1 MNTRC
6 RTRFT
11 SGGIFLFNA
20 VGMVYIMAALGYLV
34 MALSIGKKVPFARL
48 FSIYALCSGVTLL
61 VSWIPYFVIFT
72 EPWKWYLIGTGLTKG
87 CGFKFKEALLTIGLS
102 LSIWIL
108 FYWTL
113 IPIIQTLADRDRQ
126 VDFAGIKMQNPSKGK
141 NAMSKKIK
149 VLMVDDEEKF
159 RLTTKKILDRRGFDT
174 LLAASGEEALE
185 RLEAEPDVVVLDIK
199 MPGMDGHQ
207 TLQEIRSRSPQTPV
221 IMLTGHG
228 ALPSAQEA
236 LTHGAHDYLTKPC
249 DIDLL
254 ASKITDA
261 YRHTAVEVVFEEKT
275 VREVMI
281 PREDYT
287 TLNQNSTVRDAVFAL
302 RESFAAKIS
311 TDNIMETGHR
321 SLLVYDD
328 QGKIIGILTII
339 DLLNAI
345 MPGYLSAPKPSMA
358 DSIQYSPMFWSGMFK
373 RETVRLASKKIRD
386 VMSPAPFSIEATA
399 NLMEA
404 AYAMIKNNERRLAV
418 TESGEVIG
426 IIREQDLFF
435 EIERILRE

>member
-1 MNTRC
+1 
-6 RTRFT
+6 
-11 SGGIFLFNA
+11 LNA
-20 VGMVYIMAALGYLV
+20 
-34 MALSIGKKVPFARL
+34 
-48 FSIYALCSGVTLL
+48 
-61 VSWIPYFVIFT
+61 
-72 EPWKWYLIGTGLTKG
+72 
-87 CGFKFKEALLTIGLS
+87 
-102 LSIWIL
+102 
-108 FYWTL
+108 
-113 IPIIQTLADRDRQ
+113 QTLQKEEND
-126 VDFAGIKMQNPSKGK
+126 
-141 NAMSKKIK
+141 MSKKIK

-185 RLEAEPDVVVLDIK
+185 RLKAEPDVVVLDIK

-236 LTHGAHDYLTKPC
+236 LTRGAHDYLTKPC

-261 YRHTAVEVVFEEKT
+261 YRHTKVEMVLEEKA

-287 TLNQNSTVRDAVFAL
+287 TLNQNSTIRDAVFRL
-302 RESFAAKIS
+302 RESFAAKVS

-328 QGKIIGILTII
+328 QGKIIGILAII
-339 DLLNAI
+339 DLLNAM
-345 MPGYLSAPKPSMA
+345 MPAYLSAPKPSMA
-358 DSIQYSPMFWSGMFK
+358 DSIQYSPMFWTGMFK
-373 RETVRLASKKIRD
+373 RETVRLAAKRIRD
-386 VMSPAPFSIEATA
+386 VMSPAPSSIEATA